1 MESMG
6 EARQADPGEA
16 ASLREEI
23 REELEATRQAYHA
36 LLESLAEEDWK
47 KPSGNPAWTVGQV
60 MVHMT
65 FAPRMLPA
73 DVGMIR
79 SGGWMPKLPA
89 FLFNWANVLMTRW
102 AARNQSAQ
110 SVGALYDAAHDRVLA
125 LLDTIQDDEWILG
138 REYPDWDPML
148 SGTVTIER
156 LFRYLNEHF
165 EVHAEQVRQGLA
177 EAAPLS
183 D

>member
-1 MESMG
+1 MKEVS
-6 EARQADPGEA
+6 QADPGQA
-16 ASLREEI
+16 GSAREQI
-23 REELEATRQAYHA
+23 RQELEATRQAYHA

-47 KPSGNPAWTVGQV
+47 KPSGNPAWTVGQL

-125 LLDTIQDDEWILG
+125 LLDTIQDDEWSLG

-156 LFRYLNEHF
+156 LFRYLNDHF

-177 EAAPLS
+177 DAVPPSETE
-183 D
+183 

>member
-1 MESMG
+1 MKEVS
-6 EARQADPGEA
+6 QADPGQPG
-16 ASLREEI
+16 SVREQI

-47 KPSGNPAWTVGQV
+47 KPSGNPAWTVGQL

-79 SGGWMPKLPA
+79 SGGWMPKVPA

-125 LLDTIQDDEWILG
+125 LLDTIQDDEWSLG

-156 LFRYLNEHF
+156 LFRYLADHY
-165 EVHAEQVRQGLA
+165 EVHAGQVRQGLA
-177 EAAPLS
+177 GTARPSEEE
-183 D
+183 